1 MKRCC
6 QTLCS
11 SPGEEPHLPSPKA
24 LVADQG
30 RYEFLLAVRLEKTW
44 EVDFCYHFQEFSEL
58 CSQYSPFH
66 CYLIAREHTFTFSEQ
81 SNQCSLLPPCRSHLV
96 SDIRASSVLM
106 ARPLVV
112 ITGHCFYPTDP
123 PEWQRHPS
131 IVLPEQSLV
140 FNSPV

>member
-1 MKRCC
+1 MLSDPR
-6 QTLCS
+6 S
-11 SPGEEPHLPSPKA
+11 SCLGETPHFHLLRLWWQIKTDRSSLQQSGQRRPRRPISA
-24 LVADQG
+24 IISRTSRSSVANT
-30 RYEFLLAVRLEKTW
+30 RLSVAIT
-44 EVDFCYHFQEFSEL
+44 QQMS
-58 CSQYSPFH
+58 
-66 CYLIAREHTFTFSEQ
+66 IFTFSEQ
-81 SNQCSLLPPCRSHLV
+81 GNQRSLLPPSRSHLV

-131 IVLPEQSLV
+131 VFLPAQSLV